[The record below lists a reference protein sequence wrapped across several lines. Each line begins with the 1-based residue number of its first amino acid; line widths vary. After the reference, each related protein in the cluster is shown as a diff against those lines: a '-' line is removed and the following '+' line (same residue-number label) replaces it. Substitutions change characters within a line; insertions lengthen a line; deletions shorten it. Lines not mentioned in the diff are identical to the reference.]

1 LDNATSVTIGYAGSY
16 SANIPITQN
25 LAPVPAQDYWFGS
38 VRNDA
43 VANNWNANVT
53 NPYYIG
59 NFASLQSSNP
69 QLYNYM
75 SNNSFFTS
83 KTIPQS
89 KLWAP
94 DSQMNGLTMI
104 STLGRARTHELDLAI
119 QRRFAKGFNINLAYT
134 RLYNYAT
141 DYFPNPFDTK
151 PAWEPSN
158 SGRPHR
164 LVTTA
169 VYELPTGKGRRYL
182 QRGPLSWILGGYQ
195 ISLIQEWQPG
205 PLLTWSGV
213 IYYSG
218 DPQNICNGPE
228 TINQWF
234 NTTGFQVNSALTAA
248 TGQARVFPNEI
259 NGNGACRAQSIKNFN
274 ASALRKFKI
283 HERLALDVRVDAY
296 NVANH
301 QQLNAPVQTPGSTQ
315 FGQITGDNA
324 NVTRALIFYGR
335 LTF

>member
-1 LDNATSVTIGYAGSY
+1 
-16 SANIPITQN
+16 
-25 LAPVPAQDYWFGS
+25 
-38 VRNDA
+38 
-43 VANNWNANVT
+43 
-53 NPYYIG
+53 
-59 NFASLQSSNP
+59 
-69 QLYNYM
+69 
-75 SNNSFFTS
+75 
-83 KTIPQS
+83 
-89 KLWAP
+89 
-94 DSQMNGLTMI
+94 
-104 STLGRARTHELDLAI
+104 LGRARTHELDLAI
-119 QRRFAKGFNINLAYT
+119 QRRFAKGLNVNLAYT

-141 DYFPNPFDTK
+141 DYFPNPFDLK

-169 VYELPTGKGRRYL
+169 VYELPTGKGRRFL
-182 QRGPLSWILGGYQ
+182 QRGPLSWVLGGYQ
-195 ISLIQEWQPG
+195 ISVIQEWQPG
-205 PLLTWSGV
+205 PLLTWSST

-218 DPQNICNGPE
+218 DPQNICNGPQ
-228 TINQWF
+228 TIGQWF
-234 NTTGFQVNSALTAA
+234 KTTGFQVNSTLTAA

-283 HERLALDVRVDAY
+283 HERLDLDVRVDAY

-315 FGQITGDNA
+315 FGQITGDNTA
-324 NVTRALIFYGR
+324 VTRALIFYGR